1 MNTKVSFNKGD
12 LAMTVLR
19 LLLVISLVGLTAM
32 GQQNSPQQRPVA
44 PASCPVTVPP
54 AVPFTPPGCPELGE
68 NDNTFWLGTEKL
80 WTGLRK
86 SGVWGWGPHAPGHEH
101 EVQPLTAKIFWW
113 SVDYDRHREGNADLK
128 VTGRRLDGDAPPL
141 LTLPT
146 TNALGSPYDA
156 MLTGVY
162 VPTPGCWEITGD
174 YKGQRLSFVVWLQP
188 AKQGNQ

>member
-1 MNTKVSFNKGD
+1 
-12 LAMTVLR
+12 
-19 LLLVISLVGLTAM
+19 LT
-32 GQQNSPQQRPVA
+32 
-44 PASCPVTVPP
+44 T
-54 AVPFTPPGCPELGE
+54 
-68 NDNTFWLGTEKL
+68 
-80 WTGLRK
+80 
-86 SGVWGWGPHAPGHEH
+86 
-101 EVQPLTAKIFWW
+101 KIFWW

-174 YKGQRLSFVVWLQP
+174 YKGQKLSFVVWLQP
-188 AKQGNQ
+188 FNQGNQ